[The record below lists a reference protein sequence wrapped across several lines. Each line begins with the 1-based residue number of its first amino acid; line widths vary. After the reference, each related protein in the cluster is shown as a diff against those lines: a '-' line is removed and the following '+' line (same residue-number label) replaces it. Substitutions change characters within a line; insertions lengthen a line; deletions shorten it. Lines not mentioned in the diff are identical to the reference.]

1 MDIHNSIQQKQTQSL
16 NISNQIVQFLN
27 ILNMGRYELEEAIEA
42 EAESNPVLEVDIKD
56 DGIDWEEYFKK
67 EKFNYD
73 FDKNELVYADSYD
86 YDFENM
92 TSDEDSLYDE
102 LHGQIKIMNIDDMK
116 RRVCDYLVDSLDED
130 GYLREKESDIADKLG
145 VDLDLV
151 EECIGLV
158 QTLEPAGICAR
169 NLQECI
175 ILQLHSEGIYDDVLE
190 DIIVNNINLVA
201 NSNTRQLASKYKK
214 KQEEIRDYLELI
226 KSLEPRPAEKY
237 FKNAIVYAYPDV
249 VLEEDELG
257 NLVVR
262 PYNEKRLKLNI
273 SSYYRDLYI
282 TTDDPSVKAYIRE
295 KLSSAKRIINDVE
308 DRKSTVI
315 AIAEAMVE
323 VQYNYF
329 KYEGQLE
336 PMTLQRI
343 ADMVGCHISTVSRG
357 VNDKYIL
364 TNKGLYEIRSFFSGG
379 LETEEGSMISI
390 SVVKDKLKDIIEHEN
405 KKKPLSDKKLE
416 DMLRA
421 EGFEIARRTVAKYRE
436 EMGYLSSSK
445 RKEI

>member
-1 MDIHNSIQQKQTQSL
+1 MALHNSIQQKQTQTL
-16 NISNQIVQFLN
+16 NISNQIVQSLN
-27 ILNMGRYELEEAIEA
+27 ILNMGRYELEEAVEA
-42 EAESNPVLEVDIKD
+42 ESESNPVLEVEVKD
-56 DGIDWEEYFKK
+56 DEVNWEEYFKK
-67 EKFNYD
+67 EKFDYD
-73 FDKNELVYADSYD
+73 FDKNEVLYTDSSD

-102 LHGQIKIMNIDDMK
+102 LHGQIKIMGIDETRMK
-116 RRVCDYLVDSLDED
+116 VCDYLVDSLDED
-130 GYLREKESDIADKLG
+130 GYLREKESDIADKLS
-145 VDLDLV
+145 VSLDLV
-151 EECIGLV
+151 EECIGLA

-175 ILQLHSEGIYDDVLE
+175 ILQLHSDGIYDDVLE

-201 NSNTRQLASKYKK
+201 NSNTKQLASKYKK
-214 KQEEIRDYLELI
+214 KQDEIRDYLELI
-226 KSLEPRPAEKY
+226 KSLDPRPAERY

-249 VLEEDELG
+249 VLEEDEMG

-273 SSYYRDLYI
+273 NSYYRDLYI
-282 TTDDPSVKAYIRE
+282 KTDDPSVKSYIKE
-295 KLSSAKRIINDVE
+295 KLSSAKKIINDVE
-308 DRKSTVI
+308 ERKSTVI
-315 AIAEAMVE
+315 AIAEAIVE
-323 VQYNYF
+323 VQFNYF

-336 PMTLQRI
+336 PMSQQSI

-364 TNKGLYEIRSFFSGG
+364 TKKGLFEIRSFFSGS
-379 LETEEGSMISI
+379 LETDEGSTISI
-390 SVVKDKLKDIIEHEN
+390 SVVKNKLKDIIENEN

-421 EGFEIARRTVAKYRE
+421 EGFDIARRTVAKYRE
-436 EMGYLSSSK
+436 EIGYLSSSK
-445 RKEI
+445 RKKI